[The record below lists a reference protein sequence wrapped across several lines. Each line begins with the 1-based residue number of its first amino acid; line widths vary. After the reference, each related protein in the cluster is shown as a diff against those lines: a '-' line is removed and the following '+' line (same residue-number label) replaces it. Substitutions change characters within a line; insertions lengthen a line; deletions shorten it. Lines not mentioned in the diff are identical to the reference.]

1 VIRVALLGGG
11 FMGATHAA
19 AWSALDG
26 RARLSH
32 VVSRSLEKAARL
44 AEPAGATAGTDPWAP
59 LEDPEV
65 DAVDICLPTPLHRE
79 ATERALAAGKH
90 VLLEKPIALTLADA
104 DAIVAAAEGSDR
116 VVVVGHV
123 LRHFPAYAELRRRVA
138 AGELGPLR
146 ALTAQRLSA
155 APDWAEWLTDPAR
168 SGGVA
173 VDLMVH
179 DFDQANLFL
188 GPARRAFARPA
199 GAEETGALA
208 VVEHERGTAVLE
220 GSMAM
225 PASYP
230 FSSLVRLTGDEGVA
244 EYAFSAQPAEDG
256 GNIGEPSLGAVRLF
270 PRTGAPVELPAAAD
284 DPWALQAAAFA
295 DCIERGAEPEHGTV
309 EQARDALRVALA
321 VRRSLASGAPEP
333 V

>member
-19 AWSALDG
+19 AWSSLDG
-26 RARLSH
+26 RARVSH
-32 VVSRSLEKAARL
+32 VVSRSLEKAQRL

-59 LEDPEV
+59 LEDPGV

-90 VLLEKPIALTLADA
+90 VLLEKPIALTLEDA
-104 DAIVAAAEGSDR
+104 DAIVTAAQRSDR
-116 VVVVGHV
+116 VVMVGHV
-123 LRHFPAYAELRRRVA
+123 LRFFPAYAELRRRA
-138 AGELGPLR
+138 ASGELGALR

-188 GPARRAFARPA
+188 GPAQRAYARPA
-199 GAEETGALA
+199 GGDDGGALA
-208 VVEHERGTAVLE
+208 IVEHERGTAVFE
-220 GSMAM
+220 ASMTM
-225 PASYP
+225 PPSYP
-230 FSSLVRLTGDEGVA
+230 FSSLLRLAGDAGVA
-244 EYAFSAQPAEDG
+244 EYAFRAAPAEGG

-270 PRTGAPVELPAAAD
+270 PRSGAPLELPVAAD

-295 DCIERGAEPEHGTV
+295 DRIDGRSAAEHGTP

-321 VRRSLASGAPEP
+321 VRRSLSSGGPEA

>member
-1 VIRVALLGGG
+1 MIRVALLGGG
-11 FMGATHAA
+11 FMGSTHAA
-19 AWSALDG
+19 AWSSLDG

-32 VVSRSLEKAARL
+32 VVSRSLDKAQRL
-44 AEPAGATAGTDPWAP
+44 AERAGAAAGSDPWAP
-59 LEDPEV
+59 LGDPDV
-65 DAVDICLPTPLHRE
+65 DAVDICLPTGLHRE

-90 VLLEKPIALTLADA
+90 VLLEKPIALTLEDA
-104 DAIVAAAEGSDR
+104 DAIVAAAERADR

-123 LRHFPAYAELRRRVA
+123 LRYFPAYAELRRRVES
-138 AGELGPLR
+138 GELGRVR
-146 ALTAQRLSA
+146 ALTAQRLSP

-188 GPARRAFARPA
+188 GPAERAFARPV
-199 GAEETGALA
+199 GADDGGVLA
-208 VVEHERGTAVLE
+208 IVEHERGTAVLE

-230 FSSLVRLTGDEGVA
+230 FSSLLRLVGDGGAA
-244 EYAFSAQPAEDG
+244 EYAFSAEPAEGG
-256 GNIGEPSLGAVRLF
+256 GNIGEPSPGTMRLF
-270 PRTGAPVELPAAAD
+270 PRSGAPLELPVAAD

-295 DCIERGAEPEHGTV
+295 DRIEGRSAPEHGTP

-321 VRRSLASGAPEP
+321 VRRSLHSGRPEP